1 MIYLTISSLYKT
13 PRFARYKAQMAE
25 EAKKLCEK
33 YNVNAKGSQ
42 AINRWL
48 LELLGFPLCFFDNLD
63 I

>member
-1 MIYLTISSLYKT
+1 MIYLTIPP

-48 LELLGFPLCFFDNLD
+48 LELLGFPLTLFLR
-63 I
+63 